1 MAPRPTLT
9 VLAVCGSGVVSSSMI
24 AQKLVD
30 ILKPLGVEPKVIGLL
45 PTSVQT
51 YIEQGGV
58 DFVVSTSPIPGK
70 ITVPVIKGVAL
81 LTGFGEDACR
91 EEIYRVAKEVL
102 AKKAAAAGG

>member
-1 MAPRPTLT
+1 MATKKTLT

-24 AQKLVD
+24 AQKMEE
-30 ILKPLGVEPKVIGLL
+30 ILKPLGAEAKVIGLL

-51 YIEQGGV
+51 YVEQGGI
-58 DFVVSTSPIPGK
+58 DFVVATSPIPGT

-91 EEIYRVAKEVL
+91 AEIAKVAKEIL
-102 AKKAAAAGG
+102 ARRG

>member
-1 MAPRPTLT
+1 MAAKKTLT

-24 AQKLVD
+24 AQKLEE

-58 DFVVSTSPIPGK
+58 DFVVSTSPIPGT
-70 ITVPVIKGVAL
+70 ITVPVVKGVAL
-81 LTGFGEDACR
+81 LTGFGEDACKA
-91 EEIYRVAKEVL
+91 EILRVAKEVL
-102 AKKAAAAGG
+102 AKKEAAA